1 VDVLQVIKLAFMSVE
16 RRPSHELP
24 SIPQL
29 AALVAVIDEGGFD
42 AAAYALRVSTS
53 AISQRIRALETTM
66 GHVLVVR
73 STPPR
78 ATTAGEAVL
87 ATARQVTALV
97 DTLAPAAEAPARTL
111 LPVAVGADALGTWL
125 TDVIAESAGWDD
137 VLLRVRVEDQDI
149 GHQALARGDVLA
161 ALSSLPTAQTGCTAT
176 PLGRMRYVPV
186 VSESLA
192 ARHLT
197 PEGGLD
203 LTTCPVVTFGAA
215 DELQHRVLR
224 AWCEENDI
232 EADPPAHMIGEQHGF
247 LTGLRAG
254 LGWGCVHELL
264 LAQLPEVGDL
274 VRIPGLPML
283 DVDLHWHRWAMELP
297 ALDRLSMAVEAAAER
312 HLLPF

>member
-1 VDVLQVIKLAFMSVE
+1 MSLDWRDV
-16 RRPSHELP
+16 P

-29 AALVAVIDEGGFD
+29 EALVAIIDEGGFD
-42 AAAYALRVSTS
+42 AAAHALRVSTS
-53 AISQRIRALETTM
+53 AISQRIRGLETTM
-66 GHVLVVR
+66 GHVLIVR

-78 ATTAGEAVL
+78 ATAAGEAVL

-97 DTLAPAAEAPARTL
+97 ATLAPAAEAPARSL

-125 TDVIAESAGWDD
+125 TDVIRESAQWDD
-137 VLLRVRVEDQDI
+137 VVMRIRVEDQDI

-197 PEGGLD
+197 DDGGLD
-203 LTTCPVVTFGAA
+203 LTTCPVLTFGAA

-224 AWCEENDI
+224 AWCEENGV

-264 LAQLPEVGDL
+264 LADLPDVGDL
-274 VRIPGLPML
+274 VRIPGLPRL

-297 ALDRLSMAVEAAAER
+297 ALDRLSTAVEEAARE
-312 HLLPF
+312 HLIPF